1 MNFTESHA
9 LFRRAAAVI
18 PGGIYGHTT
27 PAATVPGAVPYFA
40 AEGFGCRY
48 RDVDGNTFI
57 DFMGGYGPIV
67 LGYHHPEVEA
77 AADAARRR
85 GAAFNHPTA
94 LLVELAEALTARI
107 DFADWAVLAKNGADL
122 TTWAIMV
129 AREVTGRPKILK
141 IRGAYHGARAWS
153 TPGHGGLLPEDRA
166 HIDEFAFND
175 VGALEA
181 LFARHRGAVAGLILT
196 PFHHP
201 AYADSELPTAE
212 FVETANRLCR
222 EHGALL
228 ILDDVRCGFR
238 LSTDGSHTVY
248 GYTPDLSIYCKALA
262 NGHAIS
268 ACVGRELHKAAASR
282 VFLTGSYWN
291 DPAPMAAALACLTII
306 ERENIPQKLA
316 ALGRRFVDGF
326 LALGEKHGIPLVASG
341 PPAMPFVRV
350 KDDPSFIRMQRL
362 CAAAVAE
369 GVFIHPHHNWFMSAA
384 MTDSDLDDALT
395 RLDRALASLAAGGKV
410 AQTSSLPGS
419 TSDADA
425 KPTGSLRYL

>member
-1 MNFTESHA
+1 LNFSASHA

-77 AADAARRR
+77 AADAARRL
-85 GAAFNHPTA
+85 GAAFNHPTS

-107 DFADWAVLAKNGADL
+107 DFADWAVFGKNGADL
-122 TTWAIMV
+122 TTWSIMV

-141 IRGAYHGARAWS
+141 IAGAYHGAHAWCN
-153 TPGHGGLLPEDRA
+153 PGHGGLLPEDRA
-166 HIDEFAFND
+166 HIHEFAFND
-175 VGALEA
+175 VAALEA

-196 PFHHP
+196 PLHHP
-201 AYADSELPTAE
+201 AYADAQLPTPE
-212 FVETANRLCR
+212 FVAAANRLCR

-238 LSTDGSHTVY
+238 LSSDGSHTVY
-248 GYTPDLSIYCKALA
+248 GYKPDLAVYCKALA
-262 NGHAIS
+262 NGHPIS
-268 ACVGRELHKAAASR
+268 ACVGRAVHQAAASR

-291 DPAPMAAALACLTII
+291 DPAPMAAALATLAII
-306 ERENIPQKLA
+306 ERDNIPQKLA
-316 ALGRRFVDGF
+316 ATGRRFVDGF
-326 LALGEKHGIPLVASG
+326 LALGAQHGIPLVASG
-341 PPAMPFVRV
+341 PPAMPYVRV
-350 KDDPSFIRMQRL
+350 ADDPSFLRTQNL
-362 CAAAVAE
+362 CAAAVAQ
-369 GVFIHPHHNWFMSAA
+369 GVFIHPHHNGFISAA
-384 MTDSDLDDALT
+384 MTDADIDEALQ
-395 RLDRALASLAAGGKV
+395 RLDRTLATLAAGGLIPP
-410 AQTSSLPGS
+410 A
-419 TSDADA
+419 
-425 KPTGSLRYL
+425 